1 MIADVV
7 LSPRLSQIAGTRRS
21 RRSTAPPQGEPPSEG
36 RVLRRLLY
44 QRRYAAQLAAVIR
57 GNHGR
62 LPSTSISTVTCRMTA
77 PELKP
82 DEPDWLA
89 PPLAL
94 PPLVRDGT
102 SRLAGCVPV
111 SDIEWRWPKSS
122 SKTKRSSSRDSDGAG
137 TRALKPFLSS
147 PV

>member
-1 MIADVV
+1 
-7 LSPRLSQIAGTRRS
+7 
-21 RRSTAPPQGEPPSEG
+21 
-36 RVLRRLLY
+36 VLRRLLY

-111 SDIEWRWPKSS
+111 SDIEWRLAEVLLEDEAVFQSGQRWGRNPRIEAVS
-122 SKTKRSSSRDSDGAG
+122 
-137 TRALKPFLSS
+137 FLSRPLLS
-147 PV
+147 RLADPGDSRSRVQISAPRLLKAGPLV

>member
-1 MIADVV
+1 
-7 LSPRLSQIAGTRRS
+7 
-21 RRSTAPPQGEPPSEG
+21 
-36 RVLRRLLY
+36 
-44 QRRYAAQLAAVIR
+44 
-57 GNHGR
+57 
-62 LPSTSISTVTCRMTA
+62 MTA

-111 SDIEWRWPKSS
+111 SDIEWRLAEVLLEDEAVFQSGQRWGRNPRIEAVS
-122 SKTKRSSSRDSDGAG
+122 
-137 TRALKPFLSS
+137 FLSRPLPPGGS
-147 PV
+147 GGLEVPSSNLGAPTLESRAFGLSLASGDRRGSRTFRAERAAIRRGAEATRRPPKRRSDTATRFRR